1 MNMNLICLKPVLVY
15 ILRHKA
21 LYTAK
26 TILILFQHLT
36 GHSARPLRK
45 GSATRSMT
53 QSTNKRSS
61 NRHNYYYNQQISA
74 KKTLSLIA
82 VRDKRSQSTINNYH
96 HLIQHSLWHNQ
107 RAEDVSLLFSVR
119 DSKRAEVHY
128 SGRGG
133 DISESS
139 LGWVSRLLILTC
151 TTENKNKCKK
161 NTKTQIW
168 IQKYKSFLLRCATL
182 STSLSATRSTS
193 RSVVDHPSQ
202 PMWL

>member
-1 MNMNLICLKPVLVY
+1 MNMNLICLKSVLVY

-82 VRDKRSQSTINNYH
+82 VRDKTINNYH

-133 DISESS
+133 DISETS

-161 NTKTQIW
+161 I
-168 IQKYKSFLLRCATL
+168 
-182 STSLSATRSTS
+182 
-193 RSVVDHPSQ
+193 
-202 PMWL
+202 